1 MVTPSLSLPMTP
13 MASGSRT
20 PEGTAAEPVG
30 AVRSNAFQYNQI
42 HPHVIS
48 LRNDGQ
54 LDPHGNIATTTDLL
68 GEIINQ
74 DFIRISEGWQRRRL
88 VLYAH
93 GGLVPENAALQRTS
107 EFLEEMLPKECYP
120 LAFIWKSDYWSTLRN
135 ILEEATRHRPSSGG
149 PQRRQPGVACL

>member
-1 MVTPSLSLPMTP
+1 MSSDIPLGGHAIAIVAYDADGFWIQNSWGPTWGNEGFCHLGYADWL
-13 MASGSRT
+13 ANGSDVWVARLGAPVSMRS
-20 PEGTAAEPVG
+20 PEGTAAGPVG

-42 HPHVIS
+42 RPHVIS

-93 GGLVPENAALQRTS
+93 GGLVPDV
-107 EFLEEMLPKECYP
+107 P
-120 LAFIWKSDYWSTLRN
+120 
-135 ILEEATRHRPSSGG
+135 
-149 PQRRQPGVACL
+149 